1 MDVSKMIRFLRL
13 LKFLLPVALLIS
25 AVSARADDKSLTI
38 GVNNWAENIAVANMW
53 KILLGEK
60 GYQVRLQ
67 NADKALLYNSVA
79 QGKIDVTFEVWL
91 PSGDKPAF
99 DKVKDSVVRIGPWF
113 KEANLGLVVPDYVA
127 IDSID
132 QLNANK
138 NLFAPSGRPK
148 IVGIDSGSSLMQLT
162 EKAKTAYGLDYDVQS
177 SSESAMVLSLERA
190 IQRKEPIVVTLWK
203 PHWIWSKY
211 KLKYLRDPKAA
222 YGATDSIYGIE
233 TQAFKQKHPDP
244 ERWLQQWKMDDDSLG
259 SLMSEIIKQGVST
272 PEKGAKAWVDANRPL
287 VQQWMR

>member
-1 MDVSKMIRFLRL
+1 MINLLRL
-13 LKFLLPVALLIS
+13 FTRLLPVVFLLTV
-25 AVSARADDKSLTI
+25 ATARAEDKSITI

-53 KILLGEK
+53 KVLLDEK
-60 GYQVRLQ
+60 GVKVQLQ
-67 NADKALLYNSVA
+67 NADKALIYNSVA
-79 QGKIDVTFEVWL
+79 QGKIDLTFEVWL

-99 DKVKDSVVRIGPWF
+99 DKVKDRVVQIGPWF

-127 IDSID
+127 VDSID

-138 NLFAPSGRPK
+138 TLFASAGRPK

-162 EKAKTAYGLDYDVQS
+162 EKAKTAYQLDYDIQS

-190 IQRKEPIVVTLWK
+190 IQRKEPVVVTLWK

-211 KLKYLRDPKAA
+211 KLKYLKDPKGA

-233 TQAFKQKHPDP
+233 TQAFRTQHPDV
-244 ERWLQQWKMDDDSLG
+244 ERWLQQWKMDDNSLG
-259 SLMSEIIKQGVST
+259 GLMSEIIRQGAST

-287 VQQWMR
+287 VQQWMK